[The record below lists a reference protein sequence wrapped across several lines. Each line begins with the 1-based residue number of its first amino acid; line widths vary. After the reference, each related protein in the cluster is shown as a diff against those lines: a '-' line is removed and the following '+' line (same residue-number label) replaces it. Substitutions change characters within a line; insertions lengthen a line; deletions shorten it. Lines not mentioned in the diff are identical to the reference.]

1 MKVPAGGLALENIH
15 PESSALFRNVDLTGV
30 GRMDFTVTEMGAM
43 KSGQIDVYLES
54 VNGEKLG
61 TVNLSN
67 SSKAELMKDIF
78 GRTSSLVIKKKEG
91 RKNLLLVFRNPQ
103 AAGSDD
109 LFIFRKIVLNK

>member
-1 MKVPAGGLALENIH
+1 MKVPTGGMVLENIH
-15 PESSALFRNVDLTGV
+15 PESNVLFRGVDLTGV
-30 GRMDFTVTEMGAM
+30 GRMDFMVAEMGAM

-78 GRTSSLVIKKKEG
+78 GRTSSLVIKKQEG
-91 RKNLLLVFRNPQ
+91 KKNLLVVFRNPQ
-103 AAGSDD
+103 AAGSDN